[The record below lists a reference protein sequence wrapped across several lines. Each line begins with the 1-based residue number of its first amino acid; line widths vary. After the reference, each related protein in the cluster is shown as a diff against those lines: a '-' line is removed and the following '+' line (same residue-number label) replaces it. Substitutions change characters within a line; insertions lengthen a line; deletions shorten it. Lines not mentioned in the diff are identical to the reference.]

1 MAERRWCDAR
11 TSRIPLLTFF
21 RSAETLLASPDSR
34 DWVKISEMF
43 LGKSPEGWSFTPKHK
58 SNAYGAEEGNG

>member
-1 MAERRWCDAR
+1 VRAKPIGR
-11 TSRIPLLTFF
+11 PPGP
-21 RSAETLLASPDSR
+21 ETLLASPNSA

-43 LGKSPEGWSFTPKHK
+43 LGKSPEDFMFNPKHK